1 MKTILDINDLKNVSI
16 GDIVWK
22 VTAGTVEQVKV
33 LDIVDAGERTYASGI
48 SVLREGRGSC
58 HLPESEC
65 KRLYSDEYAAKAVAL
80 RLLIDYRMN
89 NLNKLRKDLAK
100 AEQSF
105 LDHTMVEIR
114 LLGDS
119 L

>member
-1 MKTILDINDLKNVSI
+1 MKNISSINQVSI

-22 VTAGTVEQVKV
+22 VTAGTVEQVEV
-33 LDIVDAGERTYASGI
+33 LNIHTISTTGTYAPGI
-48 SVLREGRGSC
+48 SVFRDGRGSC
-58 HLPESEC
+58 YLPESEC

-80 RLLIDYRMN
+80 RLLIDYRID

-105 LDHTMVEIR
+105 LDPIMVEIR